1 MIQFTYFKNYL
12 VVTMTETDLP
22 ATMVKC
28 ASSENEE
35 ILKTAQSWLDAMGL
49 ADREYQVLIRIH

>member
-1 MIQFTYFKNYL
+1 
-12 VVTMTETDLP
+12 MTEVDLP

-49 ADREYQVLIRIH
+49 TDKEYQVLIRIH